1 MQLIISRDV
10 LLNAIN
16 LISKASD
23 KRHNIAILANI
34 KLVLSQTKLELTA
47 SDLEVE
53 LQATLNLPEGA
64 CQEAGQITVPAN
76 KFKDIIKLLPD
87 SLVSISVDTDQQCH
101 IVCGKSHFKLGTLP
115 AKDFPLLGQPEH
127 VTPIQLGREVLSD
140 LLEKTH
146 FAIAIQDVR
155 HYLTG
160 MLFEL
165 NENQLH
171 LVATDGHRLAL
182 ARTLIENSDNAELT
196 AILPR
201 KAVLELQRLLVELKK
216 LLPNHDNIITLHVG
230 REFLQVIL
238 PFGEVGDD
246 GQIKNPILVTFT
258 SRLIEGKFPDY
269 RRVIPANTDKLA
281 VINIEQLSD
290 VLRRVSVLSH
300 EKSRGV
306 IFNFSDAESLELIA
320 NNSEHDEA
328 REQLTIK
335 YQGEALEISFNVS
348 YLLDVLNK
356 LQGNVEFHMSQANGS
371 VLVRQINDSFHDFV
385 VMPIRL

>member
-127 VTPIQLGREVLSD
+127 VTPIQLGREILSD

-281 VINIEQLSD
+281 VINIDQLSD

>member
-238 PFGEVGDD
+238 PFGEVGGD

>member
-1 MQLIISRDV
+1 MQLVISRDI

-23 KRHNIAILANI
+23 KRHNIPVLANI
-34 KLVLSQTKLELTA
+34 KLVLSEEQLELTA

-53 LQATLNLPEGA
+53 LQATVNLPEGA
-64 CQEAGQITVPAN
+64 CQQAGQTTVPAS

-87 SLVSISVDTDQQCH
+87 SLVNISVDKDQQCH
-101 IVCGKSHFKLGTLP
+101 IVSGKSHFKLGTLP
-115 AKDFPLLGQPEH
+115 ANDFPLLGQPEQ
-127 VTPIQLGREVLSD
+127 VTPIQLGREILTD

-146 FAIAIQDVR
+146 FAIAVQDVR

-160 MLFEL
+160 MFFEL

-171 LVATDGHRLAL
+171 LVATDGHRLAV
-182 ARTLIENSDNAELT
+182 ARTLVENANHAELT

-201 KAVLELQRLLVELKK
+201 KAVLELQRLLLELKK
-216 LLPNHDNIITLHVG
+216 LLPNHDNVITLHVG
-230 REFLQVIL
+230 REFLQVML
-238 PFGEVGDD
+238 PFGEIGDD
-246 GQIKNPILVTFT
+246 GQVKNPILVSFT

-269 RRVIPANTDKLA
+269 RRVMPTNSDKLA
-281 VINIEQLSD
+281 LINIEQLSD

-306 IFNFSDAESLELIA
+306 MFHFKDAESLELIA

-328 REQLTIK
+328 REQLNIK

-348 YLLDVLNK
+348 YLLDVLSK
-356 LQGNVEFHMSQANGS
+356 LQGDVQFHMSHANGS

-385 VMPIRL
+385 VMPIRI

>member
-127 VTPIQLGREVLSD
+127 VTPIQLGREILSD

-371 VLVRQINDSFHDFV
+371 VLVRQINDNFHDFV

>member
-115 AKDFPLLGQPEH
+115 AKEFPLLGQPEH
-127 VTPIQLGREVLSD
+127 VTPIQLGREILSD

>member
-1 MQLIISRDV
+1 MQLIISRDI

-23 KRHNIAILANI
+23 KRHNIAVLANI
-34 KLVLSQTKLELTA
+34 KLSLTESKLELTA

-64 CQEAGQITVPAN
+64 CQQVGEITLPAN

-87 SLVSISVDTDQQCH
+87 SSVTITVDEEHQCH
-101 IVCGKSHFKLGTLP
+101 IVCGKSHFKLSTLP
-115 AKDFPLLGQPEH
+115 ARDFPLLGKTEQG
-127 VTPIQLGREVLSD
+127 TPVQLGRDILTN

-165 NENQLH
+165 KENQLN
-171 LVATDGHRLAL
+171 LVATDGHRLAV
-182 ARTLIENSDNAELT
+182 ARTLVENTQHDELT
-196 AILPR
+196 AIVPR
-201 KAVLELQRLLVELKK
+201 KAVLELQRLLIELKK
-216 LLPNHDNIITLHVG
+216 YLPNHDNLITLHVG
-230 REFLQVIL
+230 NEFLHVML
-238 PFGEVGDD
+238 PFGEMGDD
-246 GQIKNPILVTFT
+246 GQLKNPILVTFT

-269 RRVIPANTDKLA
+269 RRVMPTNTDKSAL
-281 VINIEQLSD
+281 INVEQLND

-306 IFNFSDAESLELIA
+306 LFHFKDAKSLELIT

-328 REQLTIK
+328 REQLNIK
-335 YQGEALEISFNVS
+335 YQGEILEISFNVS

-356 LQGNVEFHMSQANGS
+356 LQGTVEFNMSVANGS
-371 VLVRQINDSFHDFV
+371 VLVRQINDSFHEFV

>member
-246 GQIKNPILVTFT
+246 GQVKNPILVTFT

>member
-127 VTPIQLGREVLSD
+127 VTPIQLGREILSD

-281 VINIEQLSD
+281 VINIDQLSD

-306 IFNFSDAESLELIA
+306 IFNFNDAESLELIA

>member
-1 MQLIISRDV
+1 MQLVIFRDV

-23 KRHNIAILANI
+23 KRHNIAVLANI
-34 KLVLSQTKLELTA
+34 KLVLSENQLELTA

-53 LQATLNLPEGA
+53 LQATVNLPEGA
-64 CQEAGQITVPAN
+64 CQEAGMITVPAN

-87 SLVSISVDTDQQCH
+87 SLVTISVDNENQCH
-101 IVCGKSHFKLGTLP
+101 IVSGKSHFKLGTLP
-115 AKDFPLLGQPEH
+115 AKDFPLLGQPEQ
-127 VTPIQLGREVLSD
+127 VTPIQLGRETLTD

-160 MLFEL
+160 MFFEL
-165 NENQLH
+165 HENQLH
-171 LVATDGHRLAL
+171 LVATDGHRLAV
-182 ARTLIENSDNAELT
+182 ARTLVENSNNNELT

-201 KAVLELQRLLVELKK
+201 KAVLELQRLLLELKK
-216 LLPNHDNIITLHVG
+216 LLPNHDNVITLHVG

-238 PFGEVGDD
+238 PFGEIGDD
-246 GQIKNPILVTFT
+246 GQVKNPILVTFT

-269 RRVIPANTDKLA
+269 RRVMPTNTDKVAL
-281 VINIEQLSD
+281 INIEQLSD

-306 IFNFSDAESLELIA
+306 MFHFKDKESLELIA

-328 REQLTIK
+328 REQLNIK
-335 YQGEALEISFNVS
+335 YQGDEIEISFNVS

-356 LQGNVEFHMSQANGS
+356 LQGEVELQMSHANSS
-371 VLVRQINDSFHDFV
+371 VLVRQMNDSFHEFV
-385 VMPIRL
+385 VMPIRV

>member
-127 VTPIQLGREVLSD
+127 VTPIQLGREILSD

-306 IFNFSDAESLELIA
+306 IFNFNDAESLELIA

>member
-127 VTPIQLGREVLSD
+127 VTPIQLGREILSD

-269 RRVIPANTDKLA
+269 RRVIPTNTDKLA